1 MDKDLNELEQLAEGT
16 HADLQE
22 KPKKQVNREVNGL
35 AEDVKENGE
44 KDLATLSTDQPTA
57 ASQNTIST
65 STLNEAQT
73 MSAKQSNN
81 RANLQEQQMAS
92 KVNQDLFYQAPVE
105 QDEKE

>member
-44 KDLATLSTDQPTA
+44 KDLTTVSTDQPTA

-81 RANLQEQQMAS
+81 RASLQEQQMAS
-92 KVNQDLFYQAPVE
+92 KVNQDLFYQAPAE